1 MSFHPLTIVTPTWKT
16 FQKIHLTSA
25 QSVLSLRRI
34 KWSTFGHQ
42 VDNTARFWGSYHSL
56 SLQIN
61 ENRGFN
67 IPLNAPFLGKYTFVS
82 FLPWSVAVRRSVR
95 EYWAG
100 SKIGT
105 NPNSYIAFFSTT
117 IHHYKLIAITRN
129 VYEKVDWQYHWISSA
144 YSFLLLPNFS
154 KCVWEDVEA
163 TLSLNKVHFWCC
175 WCSVGISLR

>member
-16 FQKIHLTSA
+16 FQKIHLTST

-105 NPNSYIAFFSTT
+105 NPNSYIAFFFYNNSPLQTHSYHKKCLWKSGLTISLNIIRVFFSTT
-117 IHHYKLIAITRN
+117 SEFFEMRMGGCGGYF
-129 VYEKVDWQYHWISSA
+129 V
-144 YSFLLLPNFS
+144 S
-154 KCVWEDVEA
+154 K
-163 TLSLNKVHFWCC
+163 
-175 WCSVGISLR
+175 